1 MRIICFNSIKSHDG
15 VTVYRAVQ
23 PLKYLESKGHT
34 IVWMDYD
41 DKDNLA
47 AICKDADILYM
58 ATPGGASFPML
69 AELVKQSLIEQTMLN
84 YGVPK
89 EEMLANGLSIKPLK
103 VVIDF
108 DDDIFEINPHN
119 VAYLFRGRKNVVLR
133 DEFDNISYDKNGPIY
148 LWKNGKEYSMLGGV
162 KKPFDLEK
170 NKENLKA
177 QIEILRLADLFT
189 TPSSVLQK
197 RLKRFVLNG
206 KTYLRPNAIDKTV
219 FINAPKTY
227 DKIRLLWTLSESHY
241 FDWTG
246 LYPSIGKMMKKYPNL
261 ELVTVGSKFVSA
273 HRAIPLSRWE
283 HHGWV
288 DMDDYGEFMSGLN
301 CNLGIAHVK
310 VDNFNNKK
318 SPLKWEEYS
327 ALGMAT
333 IASEF
338 LYGSYIPEGCGVV
351 YSNVAEFED
360 KLSNICEGKLPLAPI
375 AAAAHQ
381 HIMDNYE
388 LKVVGDAF
396 EKRLEEMIRA

>member
-1 MRIICFNSIKSHDG
+1 MDGRKEGSLMRIICFNSIKSHDG

-148 LWKNGKEYSMLGGV
+148 LWKNGREYSMLGGV

-206 KTYLRPNAIDKTV
+206 ETYLRPNAIDKTV

-261 ELVTVGSKFVSA
+261 
-273 HRAIPLSRWE
+273 W
-283 HHGWV
+283 
-288 DMDDYGEFMSGLN
+288 SG
-301 CNLGIAHVK
+301 
-310 VDNFNNKK
+310 
-318 SPLKWEEYS
+318 
-327 ALGMAT
+327 
-333 IASEF
+333 
-338 LYGSYIPEGCGVV
+338 
-351 YSNVAEFED
+351 
-360 KLSNICEGKLPLAPI
+360 
-375 AAAAHQ
+375 
-381 HIMDNYE
+381 
-388 LKVVGDAF
+388 
-396 EKRLEEMIRA
+396 